1 MKLAEQMKLAEHERA
16 AKTHGVNPR
25 ELETWAEVTAAV
37 RAGGA
42 AAAAAARAADDAVTI
57 RELCFEREIVM
68 ARHRDSRRRWVGRRE
83 VVGQSRMAL

>member
-1 MKLAEQMKLAEHERA
+1 MKLSEQERA

-25 ELETWAEVTAAV
+25 ELETCKEAAAAV

-42 AAAAAARAADDAVTI
+42 AAAAAARAADDAFTI
-57 RELCFEREIVM
+57 CELCFEREIVK